1 MKVCKFGGTSVAS
14 AEQIKKVAKIVTSD
28 PTEKLLL
35 SLHLANGS
43 VKMKK

>member
-14 AEQIKKVAKIVTSD
+14 AEQIKKVANIVIQTLQ
-28 PTEKLLL
+28 EKLLL
-35 SLHLANGS
+35 SLLPGNGS